1 MIMVNEAWYYRF
13 LDALSEK
20 QPKKTL
26 LAEALMD
33 LLQIERESAYRR
45 LRKDVTFSIHEIVK
59 ISSAWNISLDTII
72 GISSGQV
79 PFLMRQINYITP
91 SEDELKILQYI
102 IQSINALKDFPDTE
116 FLDICNKL
124 PRQLLAGFDYLNQ
137 FYLFK
142 WNYEYGNNK
151 EEIPFSQII
160 LSKEKHELTADY
172 HKAIKNVPQTNFI
185 FDRLLFD
192 NLVNEILYFHSI
204 KMITD
209 KEKKLIKKDLSALL
223 DYLSEVAKNGC
234 YPETQNK
241 VNLYVSRLNINTN
254 YSYTYTN
261 QINICFVHVFDKFEI
276 YTFDIDMVSNFKT
289 WMQLKKRSSIQI
301 SEVDKKRRIEF
312 FTKQRKIVNLL

>member
-172 HKAIKNVPQTNFI
+172 HKAIKHVPQTNFI

-204 KMITD
+204 QMITD
-209 KEKKLIKKDLSALL
+209 EEKEFIKKDLSALL

-276 YTFDIDMVSNFKT
+276 YTFDAEMVSNFRK

-301 SEVDKKRRIEF
+301 SEVDKKSRIEF
-312 FTKQRKIVNLL
+312 FTKQRQIVDML